1 LCHGLNKLMSL
12 TFSSACEVFF
22 DPRRISHDCKTV
34 PRRNSFGLAEDI
46 SKSGMLI
53 WILSKLDYDERYSRQ
68 KNKTFTGFDERN
80 RRATV
85 QGGWIMLPA
94 NRRVEN
100 AWMRLEQ
107 QGAPPAEL
115 LSADIYGSW
124 MRCISH
130 GLDTLRPP
138 SPEFVSPAVLRQEQQ
153 RCSLVRGLALAEM
166 HTLHQQIAG
175 SNFMIAFATGGGL
188 LLDII
193 SDSSF
198 SDASDA
204 ACIRA
209 GAVWTENVCGTNGL
223 GTAAYLKKPIVVHGR
238 EHFFA
243 RYNNLT
249 CVAAPIFAPDGELAG
264 ILDAS
269 SDCMSRQA
277 HTQALVAMAAT
288 QIENGLF
295 REQHRG
301 DVLVAFHNRGEY
313 LHTLSAGLLAV
324 DNEGKILAANRAA
337 RVLLDGLPASA
348 GRLFGDVFR
357 AKFSAFVDE
366 GRRKERQRLEDDVG
380 SQFVATI
387 ENTRQFPMGQR
398 ISAIKSPPQTRSLPQ
413 KETQA
418 QFVSADPTIAGIVR
432 QVEIAAA
439 RKMPILIRGETGTGK
454 EQMARHAHAASRRTG
469 SFVAVNCAALPDSL
483 IEAELF
489 GYSEGAFTGA
499 RKGGSAGLFREA
511 DGGTLFLDEIG
522 DMPVTLQAVLL
533 RFLDDWTVRPVGGS
547 RREVDV
553 LLVSATNT
561 NLDDAIAKARFRS
574 DLLFRL
580 NTLEVTLLP
589 LRERT
594 DFAEIARHLMEK
606 IDPTVELSKGA
617 LDRLAELD
625 WDGNIR
631 ELRNVLTRLSL
642 SETGRVIDGAA
653 IETAVGP
660 TCRERPGP
668 RTLAD
673 DGNKHDLHEI
683 QRAHVL
689 SAYAETGN
697 NISKTAR
704 RLGVSRN
711 TVYRALRGRQT

>member
-1 LCHGLNKLMSL
+1 M
-12 TFSSACEVFF
+12 
-22 DPRRISHDCKTV
+22 
-34 PRRNSFGLAEDI
+34 
-46 SKSGMLI
+46 
-53 WILSKLDYDERYSRQ
+53 
-68 KNKTFTGFDERN
+68 
-80 RRATV
+80 
-85 QGGWIMLPA
+85 MLPA
-94 NRRVEN
+94 SQRIEN
-100 AWMRLEQ
+100 VWMTLEQ
-107 QGAPPAEL
+107 RGAPPAEL
-115 LSADIYGSW
+115 LSADIYDSW
-124 MRCISH
+124 MRCISF

-138 SPEFVSPAVLRQEQQ
+138 SPQFVSPAILRQEQQ

-175 SNFMIAFATGGGL
+175 SNFMIAFANADGL
-188 LLDII
+188 LLDTI
-193 SDSSF
+193 SDPSF
-198 SDASDA
+198 SDASNA
-204 ACIRA
+204 ASIRP
-209 GAVWTENVCGTNGL
+209 GTVWTESICGTNGL
-223 GTAAYLKKPIVVHGR
+223 GTAAHLKRSIVVHGR
-238 EHFFA
+238 EHFFS

-249 CVAAPIFAPDGELAG
+249 CVAAPIFGPDGELTG

-301 DVLVAFHNRGEY
+301 HILIAFHNRGEY

-324 DNEGKILAANRAA
+324 DDDGKILAANRAA
-337 RVLLDGLPASA
+337 RVLLHGLPASA
-348 GRLFGDVFR
+348 GRRFGDVFR

-366 GRRKERQRLEDDVG
+366 GRRKERQRLEDDVLC
-380 SQFVATI
+380 QFVATT
-387 ENTRQFPMGQR
+387 ENSRQFPMPQR
-398 ISAIKSPPQTRSLPQ
+398 LSLPRAPLQ
-413 KETQA
+413 KETPA
-418 QFVSADPTIAGIVR
+418 QFISADPTIAGIVR
-432 QVEIAAA
+432 RVEIAAS

-454 EQMARHAHAASRRTG
+454 EQMARHAHAASRRSG

-547 RREVDV
+547 KREVDV
-553 LLVSATNT
+553 LLVSATNA
-561 NLDDAIAKARFRS
+561 NLDDSIAKGRFRS

-594 DFAEIARHLMEK
+594 DFADIARHLMEK
-606 IDPTVELSKGA
+606 IDPAVELSQA
-617 LDRLAELD
+617 AIDRLAELD

-631 ELRNVLTRLSL
+631 ELRNVLSRLSL
-642 SETGRVIDGAA
+642 AEHGNLIDEAA
-653 IETAVGP
+653 VESVVGHSFDEP
-660 TCRERPGP
+660 LPGKAP
-668 RTLAD
+668 GHRGLK
-673 DGNKHDLHEI
+673 NDLHEM

-689 SAYAETGN
+689 TAYAEAGN
-697 NISKTAR
+697 NVSKTAR

-711 TVYRALRGRQT
+711 TIYRTLRDKQS